1 MLELRHL
8 RLLDAI
14 ARTGSLT
21 GAARE
26 LGYSQPAASQQ
37 IQALERHLRT
47 PVVVRSRSGAVLTE
61 AGTVLVRHGARILDL
76 VARATAEVEAVAD
89 LRSGRVRLACFS
101 SGAAMILPRAL
112 AEVSAAHP
120 GISYTLTEAE
130 PAAALAMVR
139 AGEVD
144 ISIVYHY
151 EPIGAAV
158 DDAAG
163 DETSVVL
170 LREAVNVAVPVGHP
184 TAGRDRIDL
193 ADLRAERWIAGCPD
207 CRGHL
212 VDACRAV
219 GFEPDI
225 AFETD
230 DYAALQGLAAAG
242 LGVALLPD
250 MLLAA
255 ARSDPR
261 LVVRPLDP
269 AAVRVVRAVTTNGLL
284 KVPAI
289 GRTMRAL
296 VGASK
301 EVDLAADVR

>member
-8 RLLDAI
+8 RLLDAV

-26 LGYSQPAASQQ
+26 LGYSQPAVSQQ
-37 IQALERHLRT
+37 LQGLERHLRT
-47 PVVVRSRSGAVLTE
+47 PVVVRARSGAVLTE
-61 AGTVLVRHGARILDL
+61 AGAVLVRHGAQILDL
-76 VARATAEVEAVAD
+76 VARASAEVEAVAD

-112 AEVSAAHP
+112 TEVSTAHP

-130 PAAALAMVR
+130 PAAALAMMR

-144 ISIVYHY
+144 IGIGYHY
-151 EPIGAAV
+151 EPVGVAT
-158 DDAAG
+158 DDAVG
-163 DETSVVL
+163 DETAVEL
-170 LREAVNVAVPVGHP
+170 LREAVNVAVPAGHP
-184 TAGRDRIDL
+184 LAGRDRIDL
-193 ADLRAERWIAGCPD
+193 ADLREDRWIAGCPD

-212 VDACRAV
+212 VGACQAV

-250 MLLAA
+250 LLRAA

-269 AAVRVVRAVTTNGLL
+269 AAVRVVRAVTTRGLL
-284 KVPAI
+284 AVPAI
-289 GRTMRAL
+289 GRTMQAL
-296 VGASK
+296 VSASK
-301 EVDLAADVR
+301 SIR